1 MHRPTLLALSL
12 LTTLVLSCSV
22 SSVHGSSLSF
32 TVHDEKVSVGL
43 SLQFFQN
50 ATAMPDLNGTF
61 TGSTAQDLTSAFE
74 GSLRQ
79 KVSSVSVSSLSGELI
94 SKNGWINTTIQFE
107 VTGVSTR
114 KGDLLIVNCSWIPF
128 NVSRDLEFGDL
139 SYNLIG
145 AAYIKA
151 PFQSYVD
158 YEMPPLN
165 ETISSVTYL
174 SGLEEISP
182 RVAVDKAGNA
192 TLLGFGDLARPIEQW
207 KRTYNVT
214 KGSTTWTYNPDPAVD
229 LTMTV
234 VPREG
239 TQSVSHAF
247 YRYNATISVDSIG
260 QAQANAIS
268 IDVSSAFQ
276 PLLMLAVILGTFA
289 VAVAAS
295 WSYRSRR
302 KQMIRRRK

>member
-1 MHRPTLLALSL
+1 MHRPALVALSL
-12 LTTLVLSCSV
+12 LMMMVLSCSV
-22 SSVHGSSLSF
+22 SRVHASSLSY

-50 ATAMPDLNGTF
+50 ATAMPNLNGTF
-61 TGSTAQDLTSAFE
+61 TGSTAQDLTSALE

-79 KVSSVSVSSLSGELI
+79 TISSISVSSLSGELT

-107 VTGVSTR
+107 VTGASTR

-128 NVSRDLEFGDL
+128 NVSRDLKFGDL

-145 AAYIKA
+145 AAYVRA
-151 PFQSYVD
+151 PFESYVD
-158 YEMPPLN
+158 YDKPPLN
-165 ETISSVTYL
+165 ETIASVTYV
-174 SGLEEISP
+174 SDLEEISP

-192 TLLGFGDLARPIEQW
+192 TLLDFSNLAQSIEEW
-207 KRTYNVT
+207 KSEYNVT
-214 KGSTTWTYNPDPAVD
+214 KGSTTWTYSPSPAVD

-239 TQSVSHAF
+239 TLSVNHAF
-247 YRYNATISVDSIG
+247 YRYNATISVDG
-260 QAQANAIS
+260 LAQAQANALS
-268 IDVSSAFQ
+268 IDVSSAFE
-276 PLLMLAVILGTFA
+276 PFLMFAVILATFA

>member
-1 MHRPTLLALSL
+1 MQRPALVALSL
-12 LTTLVLSCSV
+12 LIILVVSCSV
-22 SSVHGSSLSF
+22 PSVHSSSLNY

-50 ATAMPDLNGTF
+50 ATAMPNLNGTF
-61 TGSTAQDLTSAFE
+61 TGSTAQDLTSALE
-74 GSLRQ
+74 ETLRQ
-79 KVSSVSVSSLSGELI
+79 SISSISVSSLSGELT
-94 SKNGWINTTIQFE
+94 SRNGWINTTIQFE

-114 KGDLLIVNCSWIPF
+114 KGDLVIVNCSWIPF
-128 NVSRDLEFGDL
+128 NVSRDLRFGDL

-145 AAYIKA
+145 AAYVRA
-151 PFQSYVD
+151 PFESYVD
-158 YEMPPLN
+158 YDKPPLN
-165 ETISSVTYL
+165 ETIASVTYV

-192 TLLGFGDLARPIEQW
+192 TLLDFSNLVQSIEEW
-207 KRTYNVT
+207 KSGYNVT
-214 KGSTTWTYNPDPAVD
+214 KGSTTWTYDPSPAVD

-239 TQSVSHAF
+239 TESVNHAL
-247 YRYNATISVDSIG
+247 YRYNATISVDRLAR
-260 QAQANAIS
+260 AQANALS
-268 IDVSSAFQ
+268 IDVSSAFE
-276 PLLMLAVILGTFA
+276 PLLMFAVILATFT